1 MEIGPQSHTEPQPI
15 QGTNFVEPQQLGGAG
30 AVQGPSEASAQIQPV
45 AEMGKGALINIYA

>member
-30 AVQGPSEASAQIQPV
+30 AVQEPSAQVQPV
-45 AEMGKGALINIYA
+45 AESAKGTLINIYA